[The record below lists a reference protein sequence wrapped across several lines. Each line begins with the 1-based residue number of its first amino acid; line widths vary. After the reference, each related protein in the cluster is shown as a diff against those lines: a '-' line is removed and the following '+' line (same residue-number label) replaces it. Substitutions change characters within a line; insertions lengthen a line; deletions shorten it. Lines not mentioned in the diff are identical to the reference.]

1 MFAWV
6 RTKGLEPR
14 VTRSTQFGLIGNT
27 VASGEEA
34 AIMAKI
40 MESAGSCLTATAT
53 QRLRQSD
60 AMEFLEIIFPLLF
73 TCNSEMFL
81 TVTINFIVEF
91 DLTKITKW
99 V

>member
-1 MFAWV
+1 MAPSM
-6 RTKGLEPR
+6 L
-14 VTRSTQFGLIGNT
+14 FGLIGNT